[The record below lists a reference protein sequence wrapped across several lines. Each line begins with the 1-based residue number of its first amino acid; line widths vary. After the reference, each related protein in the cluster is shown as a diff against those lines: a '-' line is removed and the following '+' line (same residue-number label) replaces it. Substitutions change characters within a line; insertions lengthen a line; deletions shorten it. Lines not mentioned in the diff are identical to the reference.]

1 MVIMKNALWK
11 DILRDINKS
20 KGRFISIA
28 AIITLGV
35 MLFTGVKIAPIDM
48 KATADKYYDDYN
60 LMDLKIISTL
70 GLTDKDVKDIKDINS
85 ILGVYPS
92 KTMDALSK
100 QNSEEFVI
108 RIHSLPSENLNNNNE
123 NYINRVNL
131 VKGKM
136 PSKENECVIGNEKFS
151 SLNLKIGDKL
161 LLTSGD
167 DSDISESLKNIEYE
181 IVGVVETPYYLSNQI
196 GSSTI
201 GNGNVKTYM
210 FINEDNFKNDIYS
223 EVYVTIDGVK
233 NLNSYNDEYFEVI
246 NESILSIEN
255 ISSDI
260 NNRRYLE
267 IVNLAKEELENGKKE
282 YEDKKS
288 TVLRQI
294 EDAKKEIEDSKS
306 KLMESQDEISSREQ
320 QLYDSIEDGKYKISV
335 AESELKEKEEEYN
348 LGLIA
353 FNEAKKSAEENFAK
367 AEESIRKS
375 EDGLQQ
381 LKDQINNLKLSLND
395 ESLTEEIKLN
405 IQEQINSLNNLFEQG
420 SVKLNEA
427 KKQLEQGKNELAKQ
441 EENLNAANIQLA
453 AGKKAINSSKN
464 SLKELKEVGEAKIKE
479 AKDKVNEGKLQLE
492 EGEKEL
498 LEKEKTANE
507 ELDKAKGKII
517 KAEDE
522 ISKIEKPELYV
533 LDRKSHYSYVDF
545 ENNAKSINKLSNV
558 FPVFFFIVAG
568 LVCLTTMTRMVDEQ
582 RINIGTLK
590 ALGYGNGSIAKK
602 FIIYALFASLIGS
615 VIGIALGLT
624 VFPLI
629 IINAYK
635 MMYILP
641 EINYTINIPLILTVF
656 TVAIGVTTFVTYAAC
671 RMELRETPS
680 ILMRPKAP
688 KEGKRILLEKIP
700 FIWNKLNFIGKVTIR
715 NIFRYKKRFLMTVI
729 GIAGSTALLVA
740 GFGIKDSIK
749 AVVSKQYGELTKYQM
764 SLSLAKDV
772 SKEKI
777 EYIKN
782 ELSNDNNVADYLFV
796 TTESGKATINEISKD
811 VSLVISN
818 DSENFNEFEL
828 LRNRKT
834 EEIITL
840 PKNSIVISEKIA
852 TLLNVKIGDEI
863 EITNNANN
871 KAKATIGYITER
883 YINNYIYISDKYY
896 EDIFG
901 KIPQV
906 NNVLLKLND
915 EKSVNEISN
924 KFINMDGVTGAVNNT
939 SIKENFDDT
948 IKSLDLVVVVMILC
962 AGALSFIV
970 LYNLTNVNISER
982 VREIATI
989 KVLGFYDNEVSAY
1002 IYRENILLTII
1013 GLITGLGLGKLFH
1026 KFIMVTVEMD
1036 YIMFGRKIALFSF
1049 VIAGILTLAFS
1060 LLVNL
1065 AMYYKLKN
1073 IKMVES
1079 LKSVD

>member
-1 MVIMKNALWK
+1 
-11 DILRDINKS
+11 
-20 KGRFISIA
+20 
-28 AIITLGV
+28 
-35 MLFTGVKIAPIDM
+35 
-48 KATADKYYDDYN
+48 
-60 LMDLKIISTL
+60 
-70 GLTDKDVKDIKDINS
+70 
-85 ILGVYPS
+85 
-92 KTMDALSK
+92 
-100 QNSEEFVI
+100 
-108 RIHSLPSENLNNNNE
+108 
-123 NYINRVNL
+123 
-131 VKGKM
+131 
-136 PSKENECVIGNEKFS
+136 
-151 SLNLKIGDKL
+151 
-161 LLTSGD
+161 
-167 DSDISESLKNIEYE
+167 
-181 IVGVVETPYYLSNQI
+181 
-196 GSSTI
+196 
-201 GNGNVKTYM
+201 
-210 FINEDNFKNDIYS
+210 
-223 EVYVTIDGVK
+223 
-233 NLNSYNDEYFEVI
+233 
-246 NESILSIEN
+246 
-255 ISSDI
+255 
-260 NNRRYLE
+260 
-267 IVNLAKEELENGKKE
+267 
-282 YEDKKS
+282 
-288 TVLRQI
+288 
-294 EDAKKEIEDSKS
+294 
-306 KLMESQDEISSREQ
+306 
-320 QLYDSIEDGKYKISV
+320 
-335 AESELKEKEEEYN
+335 
-348 LGLIA
+348 
-353 FNEAKKSAEENFAK
+353 
-367 AEESIRKS
+367 
-375 EDGLQQ
+375 
-381 LKDQINNLKLSLND
+381 
-395 ESLTEEIKLN
+395 
-405 IQEQINSLNNLFEQG
+405 
-420 SVKLNEA
+420 
-427 KKQLEQGKNELAKQ
+427 
-441 EENLNAANIQLA
+441 
-453 AGKKAINSSKN
+453 
-464 SLKELKEVGEAKIKE
+464 
-479 AKDKVNEGKLQLE
+479 
-492 EGEKEL
+492 
-498 LEKEKTANE
+498 
-507 ELDKAKGKII
+507 
-517 KAEDE
+517 
-522 ISKIEKPELYV
+522 
-533 LDRKSHYSYVDF
+533 
-545 ENNAKSINKLSNV
+545 
-558 FPVFFFIVAG
+558 
-568 LVCLTTMTRMVDEQ
+568 
-582 RINIGTLK
+582 
-590 ALGYGNGSIAKK
+590 
-602 FIIYALFASLIGS
+602 
-615 VIGIALGLT
+615 
-624 VFPLI
+624 
-629 IINAYK
+629 
-635 MMYILP
+635 
-641 EINYTINIPLILTVF
+641 
-656 TVAIGVTTFVTYAAC
+656 
-671 RMELRETPS
+671 
-680 ILMRPKAP
+680 
-688 KEGKRILLEKIP
+688 
-700 FIWNKLNFIGKVTIR
+700 
-715 NIFRYKKRFLMTVI
+715 
-729 GIAGSTALLVA
+729 
-740 GFGIKDSIK
+740 
-749 AVVSKQYGELTKYQM
+749 M

-772 SKEKI
+772 SEEKI

>member
-108 RIHSLPSENLNNNNE
+108 RIHSLLSENLNNNNE

-348 LGLIA
+348 LGLSA

-507 ELDKAKGKII
+507 ELDKAKGEII

-641 EINYTINIPLILTVF
+641 ERV
-656 TVAIGVTTFVTYAAC
+656 
-671 RMELRETPS
+671 ELKNKPS
-680 ILMRPKAP
+680 NLMRPKAP

-871 KAKATIGYITER
+871 KAKATIGYIAER